1 VYAAPNGAYV
11 YAVHNYNEPNCCG
24 GPNRPPSESS
34 PQTSSVP
41 SNSVTAINVATLQV
55 GASFTPQPVAIG
67 LNFAGPMVIG
77 GNGKV
82 GYVYLGLYWPPGGG
96 YLYAVNLPQ
105 MTLNTTLNPPPNF
118 NFGSNMAISANGD
131 TLVDQC
137 DGDVLNE
144 PCGATLAVIDTAT
157 NAVTQTISNVPGNL
171 SSVSP
176 NGDAAYVVASAG
188 GAASNLETVNLQT
201 DAITTVVANE
211 AISQVLYPPGG
222 KDIFLLLSPGSVVSA
237 SPEGSAPNQLIDAG
251 EPSNWLAVTSNGGTL
266 YSAGKGGIW
275 AFSTTTGLP
284 VGQLVT
290 SSNVAA
296 FAVSPGGGTLYAVL
310 GESLDLLIFNVSTG
324 VIEATI
330 PLPTECSTNPAAN
343 LTSAAIAL
351 SPAGK
356 EAYVVVD
363 CNVNTIT
370 PGTPAVAIDLQ
381 TRAVTGRIA
390 GTEGPALAVN
400 PTSGYLYVS
409 SSSGSVEVIN
419 VSTNQTIGTIPISAN
434 SIAFSPDG
442 TTAYIAGSQA
452 GVGGVA
458 VVDASTL
465 AVTDFIAGAN
475 GSGAESIAVT
485 PDGTYVY
492 VGGSPGRVISTQTLQ
507 VVGQFQSSGPIAIY

>member
-1 VYAAPNGAYV
+1 
-11 YAVHNYNEPNCCG
+11 
-24 GPNRPPSESS
+24 
-34 PQTSSVP
+34 
-41 SNSVTAINVATLQV
+41 
-55 GASFTPQPVAIG
+55 
-67 LNFAGPMVIG
+67 MVIG

-266 YSAGKGGIW
+266 
-275 AFSTTTGLP
+275 
-284 VGQLVT
+284 
-290 SSNVAA
+290 
-296 FAVSPGGGTLYAVL
+296 
-310 GESLDLLIFNVSTG
+310 
-324 VIEATI
+324 
-330 PLPTECSTNPAAN
+330 
-343 LTSAAIAL
+343 
-351 SPAGK
+351 
-356 EAYVVVD
+356 
-363 CNVNTIT
+363 
-370 PGTPAVAIDLQ
+370 
-381 TRAVTGRIA
+381 
-390 GTEGPALAVN
+390 
-400 PTSGYLYVS
+400 
-409 SSSGSVEVIN
+409 
-419 VSTNQTIGTIPISAN
+419 
-434 SIAFSPDG
+434 
-442 TTAYIAGSQA
+442 
-452 GVGGVA
+452 
-458 VVDASTL
+458 
-465 AVTDFIAGAN
+465 
-475 GSGAESIAVT
+475 
-485 PDGTYVY
+485 
-492 VGGSPGRVISTQTLQ
+492 
-507 VVGQFQSSGPIAIY
+507 